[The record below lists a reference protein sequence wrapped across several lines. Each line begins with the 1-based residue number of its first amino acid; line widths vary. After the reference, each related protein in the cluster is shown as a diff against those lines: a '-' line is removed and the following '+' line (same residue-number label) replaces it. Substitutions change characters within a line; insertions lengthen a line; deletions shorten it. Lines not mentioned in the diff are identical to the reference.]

1 MLTSRAIGGLLLV
14 LICTLCASA
23 DDQAAGKKRLL
34 LIGQGPDGHPPTTHE
49 FAAGLHVLAKC
60 LAPIEHIEV
69 RTTIA
74 KGAWTEGPKLVGE
87 SDGVVLFVSEGA
99 KFVAADP
106 RRQEAFTKLA
116 ARGGGLAGLHWGIG
130 CKDPAPIEA
139 FLKLLGGCHGGP
151 DRRYKVTDVRLQPV
165 VGNPITAGI
174 AALDVHDEFY
184 YRLKFV
190 DAQPG
195 VRPVATA
202 SLDGR
207 DETVAWSWQ
216 RPDGG
221 RSFGFSGLHFH
232 DNWRHEAYRR
242 LVTQGV
248 LWTLK
253 VEIPATG
260 VAVAVDDEDLKLKP
274 VPAAK

>member
-1 MLTSRAIGGLLLV
+1 MLASRTIIAFLLL
-14 LICTLCASA
+14 LTCTLSA
-23 DDQAAGKKRLL
+23 VAADQPVVKKRLL

-49 FAAGLHVLAKC
+49 FMAGHRVLAKC
-60 LAPIEHIEV
+60 LAPIETLEV
-69 RTTIA
+69 RTA
-74 KGAWTEGPKLVGE
+74 LADGAWAEGPKLIGE

-106 RRQEAFTKLA
+106 RRQDAFIKLA
-116 ARGGGLAGLHWGIG
+116 ARGGGLVALHWGIG
-130 CKDPAPIEA
+130 CKDPAPIEG

-151 DRRYKVTDVRLQPV
+151 DRKYQVTDVRLMPV
-165 VGNPITAGI
+165 VGNPIAQGI
-174 AALDVHDEFY
+174 APFEVHDEFY

-195 VRPVATA
+195 IKPVLIA
-202 SLDGR
+202 SLDAR

-232 DNWRHEAYRR
+232 DNWKKVSYRR

-253 VEIPATG
+253 QEIPAAGTP
-260 VAVAVDDEDLKLKP
+260 VAVSDDDLTLP
-274 VPAAK
+274 PMAKK